1 MQSKAGRPE
10 GHRSVNMVLGAINMP
25 EPNMQ
30 QWQGG
35 WRKGQVPK
43 RCRKKD
49 WKEAWV
55 LQLAPSPLCNFISRA
70 ERSFPQRSSHSAAT
84 HPGPPLRTFSC
95 CIRKRPSVEDQGQEA
110 GALRQGDAQ
119 HQRKETQRQIRLP
132 RHSRTPSGAARE
144 KSQPA
149 ARPAGQHEK
158 GLGQLRL

>member
-1 MQSKAGRPE
+1 MEKGSGAKAMQGE
-10 GHRSVNMVLGAINMP
+10 
-25 EPNMQ
+25 
-30 QWQGG
+30 
-35 WRKGQVPK
+35 
-43 RCRKKD
+43 D
-49 WKEAWV
+49 WKEARV
-55 LQLAPSPLCNFISRA
+55 LQLAPQPLSNFISRA
-70 ERSFPQRSSHSAAT
+70 ERRFPQRSSHSAAT

-119 HQRKETQRQIRLP
+119 RQRKETQRQIRLP